1 MSELFDLGG
10 KIAIVTGGSRGLGRA
25 LCLGL
30 AQAGADVVVASRRLE
45 ACEAVARE
53 VEGVGRRALPV
64 ACDMARSEEIDRL
77 AEACFE
83 HFGRCDVLVNNA
95 GVTQVPGP
103 MLETSGELF
112 DQIYGVNVKGPMHLA
127 CQVAPRMAEQGGGA
141 IVNVITMGALRPGGY
156 LATYCSSKAALNA
169 LTRCMAEEWA
179 PMGVR
184 VNAVAPG
191 PFNTEMLDD
200 LERAVPG
207 FREQSAEV
215 TMLKRVADADE
226 IVGPVVFLA
235 SEAASYVTAQTL
247 SVCGGAI

>member
-1 MSELFDLGG
+1 MGELFDLSG
-10 KIAIVTGGSRGLGRA
+10 KIAIVTGGSQGLGHA

-30 AQAGADVVVASRRLE
+30 AKAGADVVVTSRRLE
-45 ACEAVARE
+45 VCQDVAKQ
-53 VEGVGRRALPV
+53 VEDIGRRALPV
-64 ACDMARSEEIDRL
+64 ACDMACWEEIDQLVER
-77 AEACFE
+77 CFE

-95 GVTQVPGP
+95 GITQAPGP
-103 MLETSGELF
+103 MLEISAEFF
-112 DQIYGVNVKGPMHLA
+112 DQLYAVNVKGPMHLA
-127 CQVAPRMAEQGGGA
+127 SLVAPRMAEQGGGA

-156 LATYCSSKAALNA
+156 LSTYCSSKAALNA

-191 PFNTEMLDD
+191 PFRTEMLEG
-200 LERAVPG
+200 LERAAPG
-207 FREQSAEV
+207 FMEQSADV
-215 TMLKRVADADE
+215 TMLKRVAEAEE

-235 SEAASYVTAQTL
+235 SEAASFVTAQTV

>member
-1 MSELFDLGG
+1 MGELFDLSG
-10 KIAIVTGGSRGLGRA
+10 KIAIVTGGSQGLGKA

-30 AQAGADVVVASRRLE
+30 AKAGADVVVTSRRLDVCKDVAGQVE
-45 ACEAVARE
+45 AL
-53 VEGVGRRALPV
+53 GRRALPV
-64 ACDMARSEEIDRL
+64 ACDMARWEEIDRL
-77 AEACFE
+77 VELCFE

-95 GVTQVPGP
+95 GVTQPPGP
-103 MLETSGELF
+103 MLETSGEFF
-112 DQIYGVNVKGPMHLA
+112 DKLYGVNVKGPMHLA
-127 CQVAPRMAEQGGGA
+127 CLVAPRMAEQGGGT

-156 LATYCSSKAALNA
+156 LATYCSSKAALKA

-191 PFNTEMLDD
+191 PFRTEMLED
-200 LERAVPG
+200 LERSAPG
-207 FREQSAEV
+207 FMQGSADV
-215 TMLKRVADADE
+215 TMLKRVAEPEE